1 MEFLNRQRW
10 ATRIG
15 TLGLIALLVSC
26 GSGDESSDNAQDTS
40 APIQPTLQAT
50 EDVLIQCAS
59 DCSEAIASIKA
70 VRGVVKQRFANVE
83 GLSATIP
90 VGSFLALSRMP
101 GITDADKDSIQPSP
115 KPTLEQKIIPQNVV
129 RQYSLSDENGRSLSR
144 QNPKSFAYDSILTGA
159 IDLHAEGNFGDDIVV
174 AIIDSGTA
182 NNSDTVPA
190 LADSVIGGESFIEDP
205 AEPSATSTLNDD
217 HGTWVGTMVAGHG
230 AFVMDADSSLL
241 QAVSKYEPES
251 VITLDDGTTII
262 PMIGTAPGAKL
273 YALKI
278 FAADQDGAPRSRT
291 LAALDRVLTLKRNF
305 DRGRSTDPVAGD
317 GSEENPFVYDALN
330 IQVVNVSLGGPT
342 LYAGRSL
349 EDILIDRMLREGIV
363 VVAAAGNE
371 GFAAM
376 TGASPGAA
384 VAAVTVGAAN
394 VPSHERILRE
404 LQIGPDGGLAYRP
417 TDHIQI
423 AEFSSR
429 GPTAD
434 GRPDPDLVANGFAVF
449 VQGADGGV
457 GLVSGTSFSSP
468 TVAGAAALLFA
479 DSPQASATQVRS
491 ALIESANDGLVG
503 GMPSVFDQGNGFLD
517 IPAAQ
522 ALLNNSDDDTRAPRL
537 PPANEKPQSVANNI
551 ERLGIETLTLADDDE
566 DEHSYNTTVEL
577 APGQVKQFFINSP
590 RDADSLV
597 VELTNITPEL
607 PPNEQNEIFGDD
619 VAITVVDAPIS
630 YNETRVHE
638 FLVDDSTFTVS
649 PLQTGLVRVALMGDW
664 TNAGNVTADL
674 GLRLGTKRLPRPS
687 FSGELSD
694 TETDEKRL
702 RLGPNIGA
710 VTFELAWQGT
720 WAVNPAHDLDLI
732 VIDPQGEVYLEGAT
746 LASPERLT
754 IDNPQPGDWTV
765 LVDGFTLHGFED
777 DYVLRITDQDDQI
790 LIREDDD

>member
-1 MEFLNRQRW
+1 MEVCKRQRW

-15 TLGLIALLVSC
+15 TLGLFVILVSC
-26 GSGDESSDNAQDTS
+26 GSGDKSSDVAKNTT
-40 APIQPTLQAT
+40 APTQRTLQAT
-50 EDVLIQCAS
+50 EDILVQCAN
-59 DCSEAIASIKA
+59 DCSEAIVSINA
-70 VRGVVKQRFANVE
+70 VRGVVKQRFNNVE

-90 VGSFLALSRMP
+90 VGSFLTLSRMP
-101 GITDADKDSIQPSP
+101 GITDAGKDAIQPSP
-115 KPTLEQKIIPQNVV
+115 KPTLEQKIIPQSII
-129 RQYSLSDENGRSLSR
+129 RQYALANESDRTLSR
-144 QNPKSFAYDSILTGA
+144 VIPKSFAYDSILTGA
-159 IDLHAEGNFGDDIVV
+159 TELHAEGNFGDDIVV

-182 NNSDTVPA
+182 NNADTVPA
-190 LADSVIGGESFIEDP
+190 LADSIIGGESFIDDP

-217 HGTWVGTMVAGHG
+217 HGTWVGTMIAGHG
-230 AFVMDADSSLL
+230 AFAMEADSPLL
-241 QAVSKYEPES
+241 AAVSKYEPES
-251 VITLDDGTTII
+251 VLTLDDGTTII
-262 PMIGTAPGAKL
+262 PMLGAAPGAKL

-278 FAADQDGAPRSRT
+278 FAADQEGAPRSRT
-291 LAALDRVLTLKRNF
+291 LAAMDRVLTLKRNF
-305 DRGRSTDPVAGD
+305 DRGLSTEPVAGD

-349 EDILIDRMLREGIV
+349 EDILIDRMLREGII

-376 TGASPGAA
+376 TGASPGAT
-384 VAAVTVGAAN
+384 VSAVTVGAAN

-404 LQIGPDGGLAYRP
+404 LQIGPDGGIAYRP

-434 GRPDPDLVANGFAVF
+434 GRTDPDLVANGFAVF

-457 GLVSGTSFSSP
+457 GLVSGTSFSAP

-479 DSPQASATQVRS
+479 DSTQASAIQIRS
-491 ALIESANDGLVG
+491 ALIESADDSLIG
-503 GMPSVFDQGNGFLD
+503 GMPSVFDQGNGFLN

-522 ALLNNSDDDTRAPRL
+522 AALKNSDDDARAPRL
-537 PPANEKPQSVANNI
+537 PPANEVPQRVANNI
-551 ERLGIETLTLADDDE
+551 ERLGIETLTLADDDDDE
-566 DEHSYNTTVEL
+566 DTFNTTVEL
-577 APGQVKQFFINSP
+577 APGQVKQFFVNSP
-590 RDADSLV
+590 RDADTFI

-607 PPNEQNEIFGDD
+607 PPEEQNEIFGDD
-619 VAITVVDAPIS
+619 VALTIVDAPIS

-664 TNAGNVTADL
+664 TNAGNITVDL
-674 GLRLGTKRLPRPS
+674 SLHLDTKRLPRPS

-702 RLGPNIGA
+702 RLGPDIGA

-732 VIDPQGEVYLEGAT
+732 VIDPQGEVYLDGAT

-754 IDNPQPGDWTV
+754 IDNPLPGDWTV

-777 DYVLRITDQDDQI
+777 DYVVRVTDQDGQI
-790 LIREDDD
+790 LIREDDN